1 MPFTYP
7 DRTIKAAHAFCEDS
21 CMRKVTLKIPGHAD
35 RVRARSATVA
45 YDKAGSHAPIRAQN
59 DAASFVTVLGK
70 LRFSEQLAM
79 SRMGEDDIG
88 HPAPQVGQS
97 ERGST
102 RGSHLTSPGW
112 RLNGSGIDRSARRPI
127 TAQSGSMR

>member
-7 DRTIKAAHAFCEDS
+7 DRTVKAAHAFCEDS
-21 CMRKVTLKIPGHAD
+21 CMRKVALKIPRHAD

-45 YDKAGSHAPIRAQN
+45 YDKAGSHAPIGAQN
-59 DAASFVTVLGK
+59 DAAGFVAILGK

-79 SRMGEDDIG
+79 SKMGEDDIG

-97 ERGST
+97 ARDST
-102 RGSHLTSPGW
+102 PGSHLTSPG
-112 RLNGSGIDRSARRPI
+112 
-127 TAQSGSMR
+127 